1 MPGPLKTRLAK
12 LEKVTKGGSNFTV
25 MFREPGETQEQ
36 AVDRWK
42 HEHPGQDPGPDAIV
56 IQWV

>member
-1 MPGPLKTRLAK
+1 MTGQLKTRLAK
-12 LEKVTKGGSNFTV
+12 LEKATGGGSNFTL

-42 HEHPGQDPGPDAIV
+42 QEHPGQDPGPDVIM